1 MKAFSRQYWPTV
13 ALFAALLVV
22 WQMAVSF
29 GGIREYLLP
38 SPLSVWN
45 SLWHGEVSWTQHLW
59 VTTWEIVGAF
69 LMAGAVGVAARLSG
83 RIDEGPA
90 ASGATVI
97 VVTGRNISPGT
108 LARVLAAS

>member
-59 VTTWEIVGAF
+59 VTTWEIVAAF
-69 LMAGAVGVAARLSG
+69 LMAGAVGVALGVA
-83 RIDEGPA
+83 IA
-90 ASGATVI
+90 W
-97 VVTGRNISPGT
+97 SPL
-108 LARVLAAS
+108 LANALCRSWCSSTRCP